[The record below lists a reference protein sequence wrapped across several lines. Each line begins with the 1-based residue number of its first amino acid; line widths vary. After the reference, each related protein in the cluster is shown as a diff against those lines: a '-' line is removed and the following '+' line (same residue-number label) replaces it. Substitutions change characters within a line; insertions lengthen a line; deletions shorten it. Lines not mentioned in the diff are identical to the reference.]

1 MSEFAE
7 GYSPNTSLRMQAL
20 LHTTEVE
27 TCLSGASQTE
37 EEAKAALDA
46 VRRPAP
52 FESRRGDDEATKAA
66 HRRERNREHAR
77 TAGACVPIV
86 TCPRVVW
93 FARVADSPAAC
104 AQTSKVSGP
113 PIRAVSGPTAPL
125 ASSSAACRKCRKCPA
140 RIYAPFRARH
150 RRPRALGP
158 PGVRSSPAAPRA
170 LRHHVPES
178 KASRTR
184 PTARVSASATRRLA
198 PSPPTPAEAT

>member
-66 HRRERNREHAR
+66 HRRERNREHAVASR
-77 TAGACVPIV
+77 KRKRERIERLEQENTELRQLELDV
-86 TCPRVVW
+86 TRERDDLAARVVAAERENEDLR
-93 FARVADSPAAC
+93 ARVRAMP
-104 AQTSKVSGP
+104 GP
-113 PIRAVSGPTAPL
+113 
-125 ASSSAACRKCRKCPA
+125 
-140 RIYAPFRARH
+140 H
-150 RRPRALGP
+150 P
-158 PGVRSSPAAPRA
+158 PGAAQPALSRA
-170 LRHHVPES
+170 
-178 KASRTR
+178 
-184 PTARVSASATRRLA
+184 
-198 PSPPTPAEAT
+198 